1 MTTRL
6 QLYNNAL
13 LICGERFLASLN
25 EDREPR
31 RLLDQVWDSG
41 GVKHCLES
49 GQWKF
54 AMRAV
59 LLDYDT
65 AIDPDFGYRRAFSKP
80 TDWCCTSAVC
90 SDEFFRVPLTQYVE
104 ETGYWFA
111 DLDQLYVRYVSN
123 DSAFGGDL
131 SIWPAKFADYVAT
144 YFASKIVLP
153 LTTDDNKV
161 RMILGDDLTGNKRGL
176 LAAARK
182 EAKSLDAMSGPTT
195 FPATGS
201 WVLSRANGRSSR
213 RDGGSRNT
221 LIG

>member
-6 QLYNNAL
+6 ELYNAAL
-13 LICGERFLASLN
+13 LICGERFLASLT

-31 RLLDQVWDSG
+31 RLLDHVWDND

-65 AIDPDFGYRRAFSKP
+65 SITPDFGYRRAFSKP

-90 SDEFFRVPLTQYVE
+90 VDEYFNTPLTQYVE

-111 DLDQLYVRYVSN
+111 DYDELYIRYVSN
-123 DSAFGGDL
+123 DSSFGGDL
-131 SIWPAKFADYVAT
+131 SIWPSKFADYVAAH
-144 YFASKIVLP
+144 FAGKIILK
-153 LTTDDNKV
+153 LTSDKDKQ
-161 RMILGDDLTGNKRGL
+161 RMILGDDFSGNRKGI

-201 WVLSRANGRSSR
+201 WVSSRGGRSSR
-213 RDGGSRNT
+213 DRGSRSN

>member
-6 QLYNNAL
+6 ELYNAAL
-13 LICGERFLASLN
+13 LICGERFLSSLT

-31 RLLDQVWDSG
+31 YLLDHVWDND
-41 GVKHCLES
+41 GVRHCLES

-65 AIDPDFGYRRAFSKP
+65 SIDPDFGYRRAFSKP
-80 TDWCCTSAVC
+80 SDWCCTSAVC
-90 SDEFFRVPLTQYVE
+90 TDEYFQVPLTAYVE

-111 DLDQLYVRYVSN
+111 DIDELYVRYVSN
-123 DSAFGGDL
+123 DASFGGDL
-131 SIWPAKFADYVAT
+131 SIWPSKFADYVAT
-144 YFASKIVLP
+144 YFASKIILK
-153 LTTDDNKV
+153 LSSDENKL
-161 RMILGDDLTGNKRGL
+161 RMILGDNMTGNRNGL

-201 WVLSRANGRSSR
+201 WALSRGGRSR
-213 RDGGSRNT
+213 RDRGSRSN